1 MLNKFEEIQNMS
13 KTSIEATTT
22 AFQTLSKSAQTITTE
37 FADYSKRSF
46 ENGTKAMQSLLAVK
60 SPEKAI
66 EVQTDYVK
74 AAYED
79 FTAEI
84 TKLGVLYADL
94 AKEVFKPYE
103 NLVGKSLFVNS
114 R

>member
-13 KTSIEATTT
+13 KTSVEATTT
-22 AFQTLSKSAQTITTE
+22 AFQTLSKTAQTITTE
-37 FADYSKRSF
+37 LADYSKRSF

-66 EVQTDYVK
+66 ELQTEYAK
-74 AAYED
+74 TAYED
-79 FTAEI
+79 FTAEV
-84 TKLGVLYADL
+84 TKLGELYADL

-103 NLVGKSLFVNS
+103 NLLGKSPFVNS